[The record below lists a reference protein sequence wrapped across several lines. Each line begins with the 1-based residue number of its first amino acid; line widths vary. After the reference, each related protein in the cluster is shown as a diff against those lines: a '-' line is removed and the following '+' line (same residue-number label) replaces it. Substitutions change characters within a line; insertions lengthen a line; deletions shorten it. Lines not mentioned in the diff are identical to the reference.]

1 MLSGDGGPSPYQT
14 HLQARTH
21 FQLQLQQPRYFSP
34 AKRLWKVWRLIL
46 LLPQKSNK
54 CWNVTFC
61 SYGNESFV
69 VVFLFDSKH
78 KQSSIAAYLH
88 CFSPAPHKLCW
99 APTVYS
105 HFDSATICQSHE
117 THNCSP
123 IHSVNTLFKK
133 SSLWGD
139 QLNHKES
146 EEILKI
152 WLICSLFISMNG
164 KWRLSTFFFLMFL
177 FSDHNLAVMSQRRV
191 SLFSFVFFW
200 PKRIIAQYFS
210 VWV

>member
-1 MLSGDGGPSPYQT
+1 MARPFWSRSIVLLKKKKEAEVRLKTAAADKCECFSRGRAALWEVRPFVLAIDSSTNTPHVEWKSMLSGDGGPSPYQT

-61 SYGNESFV
+61 SHGNESFV

-88 CFSPAPHKLCW
+88 CFSPAPHKFCW

-146 EEILKI
+146 
-152 WLICSLFISMNG
+152 
-164 KWRLSTFFFLMFL
+164 
-177 FSDHNLAVMSQRRV
+177 
-191 SLFSFVFFW
+191 
-200 PKRIIAQYFS
+200 
-210 VWV
+210 